1 MKFLAALALSAGMAL
16 GATMASAQDLIDKGF
31 VHGWNVMVDP
41 QMGNGCLIQTVY
53 EDLSVV
59 RLGFDATNNRGYF
72 VVFHKGWGQIEPG
85 KQYPITFD
93 LDGERFEATAT
104 GFKQGRVPG
113 AGVFFSDRAFVHAIA
128 RHKGMTVYNPQ
139 GERVIAI
146 DLSGSAKALE
156 YARKCQQEQS
166 G

>member
-1 MKFLAALALSAGMAL
+1 MRFLAALALSTTLAL
-16 GATMASAQDLIDKGF
+16 GAGTASAQDLIDKGF

-41 QMGNGCLIQTVY
+41 QMGNGCLIQTVF

-59 RLGFDATNNRGYF
+59 RIGYDATNNRGYF
-72 VVFHKGWGQIEPG
+72 VVFHKGWGQIEEG

-113 AGVFFSDRAFVHAIA
+113 AGVFFKDREFIHAIA
-128 RHKGMTVYNPQ
+128 QRKGMTVYNPQ
-139 GERVIAI
+139 GAPVIAI
-146 DLSGSAKALE
+146 DLTGSAKALE
-156 YARKCQQEQS
+156 YARKCQAEQ